1 MAEVTPAPMR
11 PRPVAFVTPYN
22 LPTNAYIEMQKALV
36 EAAGFEV
43 QPFSVKHLLQGGG
56 LRGVMQRRNLV
67 LVQWLEMRAFHFG
80 RAGTRLSLTG
90 CLMLGFMLLVLAC
103 ARARVIFFVHDHT
116 VHDTFGRLRRLSRA
130 LVMLLCRTADAR
142 VVHDPSYTQQYQA
155 DYLPHPLFWD
165 RPQPARAMQPVASIP
180 AAATAPRLDTTSF
193 ASPLRHAMLG
203 AIRPYKAI
211 DTILNVWPTDL
222 SLHIAGRCSA
232 DLLATLNQIMAT
244 RGLQDA
250 VTLDARHQSDA
261 EFEAN
266 LRAADVLILPHATGT
281 ALVSGAFFEALGKVS
296 FIVARRSAFIDWAAQ
311 RFAGVHAF
319 DEPDELPALLARL
332 QHTPAPPWKDTIA
345 AALQAFGWA
354 ACEAQWGQFFAR
366 VSASAPAAT
375 RPGTP
380 APNRPQSTD

>member
-1 MAEVTPAPMR
+1 MVEAAPAPAL
-11 PRPVAFVTPYN
+11 PPPVAFVTPYN

-103 ARARVIFFVHDHT
+103 ARARVVFFVHDHA
-116 VHDTFGRLRRLSRA
+116 VHDTFGPLRHLSRRLVA
-130 LVMLLCRTADAR
+130 LLCRTADAR
-142 VVHDPSYTQQYQA
+142 VVHDPSCSQQYQA
-155 DYLPHPLFWD
+155 VYLPHPLFWD
-165 RPQPARAMQPVASIP
+165 RPQPARAMPPVASRQ
-180 AAATAPRLDTTSF
+180 ATAAPRLNTVPF
-193 ASPLRHAMLG
+193 ASASHHAMLG

-211 DTILNVWPTDL
+211 DTILNVWPADL
-222 SLHIAGRCSA
+222 RLHIAGRCSA
-232 DLLATLNQIMAT
+232 DLLATLQQIIAT
-244 RGLQDA
+244 RGLQQA
-250 VTLDARHQSDA
+250 VTIDARHQSDE
-261 EFEAN
+261 EFEAHM
-266 LRAADVLILPHATGT
+266 RAADVLILPHATGT

-296 FIVARRSAFIDWAAQ
+296 FIVARRSAFIDWASQ

-319 DEPDELPALLARL
+319 DEPHELPTLLARL

-354 ACEAQWGQFFAR
+354 ACEAQWGQFFAS

-380 APNRPQSTD
+380 APNRRQSTD